1 MVRSRLGSKLL
12 AAERSCCRIGVAII
26 VSSACEQAKAT
37 PDTQGVIPALAGDTQ
52 AGPFSSRLGGALL
65 PLRASCCACCLLATP
80 VDAALAAAWLRLRA
94 SGHGVRG
101 IWRRAHGCRNAAP
114 SCSCQWSGPTD
125 PFRLGH
131 YTPRDCRGDLRPVLW
146 PYTTKWTT
154 EICPRSLCSRSLGLP
169 CRPSTTPQMPLPSPS
184 RPAKTPE
191 VRRLTW

>member
-131 YTPRDCRGDLRPVLW
+131 YISPP
-146 PYTTKWTT
+146 
-154 EICPRSLCSRSLGLP
+154 SLEKEMVTYHFCFILLLFVERTVHSAIS
-169 CRPSTTPQMPLPSPS
+169 S
-184 RPAKTPE
+184 A
-191 VRRLTW
+191 